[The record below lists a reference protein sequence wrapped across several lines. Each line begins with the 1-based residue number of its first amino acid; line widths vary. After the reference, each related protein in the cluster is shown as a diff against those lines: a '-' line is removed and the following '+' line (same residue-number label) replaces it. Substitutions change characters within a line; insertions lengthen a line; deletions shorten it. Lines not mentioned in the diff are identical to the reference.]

1 MSHDLTHLNKIIIS
15 CSILIIQKDKIRVS
29 EVLKMEFTLIKEK
42 QLKLTVSKKYAKPY
56 IQKIKSIVW
65 NQFDSVC
72 EFENNSFDIDEE
84 VEVTLFFLC
93 TEKQYDHL
101 LEIIRNRFQSPIQVE
116 VI

>member
-1 MSHDLTHLNKIIIS
+1 MSHDLTHLSKIIIS

-65 NQFDSVC
+65 NQFD
-72 EFENNSFDIDEE
+72 
-84 VEVTLFFLC
+84 
-93 TEKQYDHL
+93 
-101 LEIIRNRFQSPIQVE
+101 
-116 VI
+116 